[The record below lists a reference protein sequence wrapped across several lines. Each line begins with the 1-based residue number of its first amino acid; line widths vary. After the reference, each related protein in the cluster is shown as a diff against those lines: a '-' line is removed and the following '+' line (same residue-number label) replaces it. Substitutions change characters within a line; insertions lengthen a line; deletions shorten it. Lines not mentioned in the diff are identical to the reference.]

1 MASQEFSFDIVS
13 RADKMEV
20 KNGIDQAQ
28 RELAN
33 RYDFRGSIAEIKAE
47 KEDITLVAE
56 DEFRMNQ
63 LKDIVISKLLKRGI
77 DIRQIDWGKLEAGA
91 GISVHQKLLL
101 KNGIPQDQAKA
112 LVKQIKDKGLKVHA
126 QIQGEEIRVSGKS
139 KDDLQKAI
147 TFVKGLTLPYPV
159 DFVNYR

>member
-1 MASQEFSFDIVS
+1 MASTEFSFDIVS

-63 LKDIVISKLLKRGI
+63 LKDIVVSKLLKRGI
-77 DIRQIDWGKLEAGA
+77 DMRQIDWGKLEPGA
-91 GISVHQKLLL
+91 GISVHQKLEL
-101 KNGIPQDQAKA
+101 KNGIAQDKAKA
-112 LVKQIKDKGLKVHA
+112 LIKQIKEKGLKVQA
-126 QIQGEEIRVSGKS
+126 QIQGEEIRVTGKN
-139 KDDLQKAI
+139 KDDLQKTI
-147 TFVKGLTLPYPV
+147 QFVKGLSLDFPV